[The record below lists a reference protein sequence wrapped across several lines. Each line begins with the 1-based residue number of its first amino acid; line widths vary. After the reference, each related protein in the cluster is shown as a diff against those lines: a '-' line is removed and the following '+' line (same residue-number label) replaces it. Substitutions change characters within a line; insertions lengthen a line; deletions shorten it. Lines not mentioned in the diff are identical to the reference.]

1 MDDAKSVLREKSMVV
16 NAYIFF
22 KKERSQI
29 NNINFY
35 LEKLQ
40 KAYKRDRRKLIKIKA
55 EINQIENR
63 KTIKRLEKD
72 QKSVTGVATKSS
84 RELPGK
90 AAKDGYHIAKGP
102 GAGPSTLFW
111 FFVVVVLFLR
121 HS

>member
-16 NAYIFF
+16 NAYVFF
-22 KKERSQI
+22 LKKERSQI

-63 KTIKRLEKD
+63 KTIKRLGKD
-72 QKSVTGVATKSS
+72 QK
-84 RELPGK
+84 E
-90 AAKDGYHIAKGP
+90 
-102 GAGPSTLFW
+102 
-111 FFVVVVLFLR
+111 
-121 HS
+121 